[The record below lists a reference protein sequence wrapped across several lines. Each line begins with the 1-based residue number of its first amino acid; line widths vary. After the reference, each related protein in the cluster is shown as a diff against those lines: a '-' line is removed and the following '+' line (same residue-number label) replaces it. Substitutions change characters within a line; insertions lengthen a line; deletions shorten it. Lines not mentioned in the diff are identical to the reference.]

1 MRCGV
6 AETATPSGVAILIH
20 APRCRAGDV
29 EGGPS
34 RWPALVRASASA
46 RPGRRL
52 EPTNRSAY
60 CRPACLMRHAWS
72 RPASSSARNF
82 PSASSWTADSQRRDA
97 TPTVL
102 AGRTPARPRHALV
115 MPFGYVSQA
124 DNDHKSCTQLRA
136 PVKRLNLDRHPEP
149 PTRRQNGE
157 VLAKIDNPATCTNIN
172 DHPFGSVYPQP
183 LPGGSG
189 RILQTRSSDPPG
201 SVVLSQGRNFPSR
214 IETGGGADC
223 FVGRRSQGRNF
234 PSRIETLSC
243 TPSPDP
249 YKVAGQELS
258 ESD

>member
-1 MRCGV
+1 
-6 AETATPSGVAILIH
+6 
-20 APRCRAGDV
+20 
-29 EGGPS
+29 
-34 RWPALVRASASA
+34 
-46 RPGRRL
+46 
-52 EPTNRSAY
+52 
-60 CRPACLMRHAWS
+60 MRHAWS

-82 PSASSWTADSQRRDA
+82 PSASSWTADSQQRDA

-102 AGRTPARPRHALV
+102 AGRTPARLRHALV

-157 VLAKIDNPATCTNIN
+157 VLAKIDIPVTCTNIN

-183 LPGGSG
+183 PPGGSG
-189 RILQTRSSDPPG
+189 RILQTRRSNPPG

-214 IETGGGADC
+214 IETAMPTKKTIPISSRRAGT
-223 FVGRRSQGRNF
+223 FRVGLKQRGDAAG
-234 PSRIETLSC
+234 EAAH
-243 TPSPDP
+243 
-249 YKVAGQELS
+249 VAGQELS